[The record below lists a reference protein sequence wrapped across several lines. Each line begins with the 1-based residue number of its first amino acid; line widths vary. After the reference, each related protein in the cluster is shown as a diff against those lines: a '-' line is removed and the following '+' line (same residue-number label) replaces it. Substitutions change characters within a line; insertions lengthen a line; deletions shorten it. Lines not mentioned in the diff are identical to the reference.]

1 MAKPAEKLAESL
13 KALQAIQSEGIV
25 AIKSKDLSRTHKV
38 RLMAN
43 GFIREVIRGWYIV
56 ANPEENKGN
65 STSWFTSYWEFC
77 SKFLEDRYSNDY
89 CISAEQSLLLHS
101 GNEVVPNQL
110 IIRSAKGKNNNT
122 PLLFNTSLFCMKSPL
137 SKLEGIEIKNDLRIL
152 NLPSSIVFSSP
163 SIFVSNPIDVRT
175 ALSMINDASEILA
188 LLLDG
193 GHSLKAG
200 RISGAFRN
208 IGNSKIADEI
218 LKTMKSAGYDV
229 REVDPFDQKTPIPLH
244 AREHSPYCNR
254 IRLMWAE
261 MREEVMNAF
270 PKPSAINFIDKAT
283 LLKNIDDIY
292 VTDAYHSLSIEKY
305 KVTPELIERV
315 KSGKWNL
322 VENEVDKKH
331 RDAMAARGYWLAF
344 NSVKNSIE
352 KIFDGGN
359 IGKILSEEH
368 GDWYRELFSPSVTS
382 GILKPSDLAGYRRH
396 QVYIGQSQHVPV
408 NVDAVRDVMP
418 ILFDLIAE
426 EPEASVRAVLGHFI
440 FVYIHP
446 YMDGNGRM
454 GRFLMNA
461 LLASG
466 GYNWMVIPVQKREEY
481 MNALEMASVK
491 QDISHFAK
499 FIGSLVQ
506 STMDGNPIATLT

>member
-1 MAKPAEKLAESL
+1 MATPAEKLAESL
-13 KALQAIQSEGIV
+13 KILQVLQDKNIV
-25 AIKSKDLSRTHKV
+25 AIKSEDLSRTHRD
-38 RLMAN
+38 RLTAN
-43 GFIREVIRGWYIV
+43 GFIREVIRGWYIAV
-56 ANPEENKGN
+56 NPEESKGN
-65 STSWFTSYWEFC
+65 STSWFTSYWAFC
-77 SKFLEDRYSNDY
+77 SRFLEDRYGEDY
-89 CISAEQSLLLHS
+89 CVSAEQSLLLHS
-101 GNEVVPNQL
+101 GNEVVPSQM
-110 IIRSAKGKNNNT
+110 IIRSIKGKNNST
-122 PLLFNTSLFCMKSPL
+122 PLLFNTSLFSMKSPL
-137 SKLEGIEIKNDLRIL
+137 SELESVEVKNGLRIL
-152 NLPSSIVFSSP
+152 SLPASIIYSSP
-163 SIFVSNPIDVRT
+163 SIYVSNPIDVRT
-175 ALSMINDASEILA
+175 SLSMINDASEILG

-200 RISGAFRN
+200 RIVGAFRN

-229 REVDPFDQKTPIPLH
+229 RETDPFENVTPILLSS
-244 AREHSPYCNR
+244 RERSPYCNR
-254 IRLMWAE
+254 IRLMWFE
-261 MREEVMNAF
+261 MREEIIRFF
-270 PKPSAINFIDKAT
+270 PKPTNINSIDKVT
-283 LLKNIDDIY
+283 FLKNIEDIY

-315 KSGKWNL
+315 KSGNWNSAD
-322 VENEVDKKH
+322 NEEDKKH

-352 KIFDGGN
+352 KIIDGGDL
-359 IGKILSEEH
+359 GKVLSEEH
-368 GDWYRELFSPSVTS
+368 SNWFRELFSPSVTS

-418 ILFDLIAE
+418 VLFELISE

-461 LLASG
+461 LLTSG
-466 GYNWMVIPVQKREEY
+466 GYQWMVIPVQQRDDY
-481 MNALEMASVK
+481 MNALEMASV
-491 QDISHFAK
+491 QQNIVPFAK
-499 FIGSLVQ
+499 FIAHLVK
-506 STMDGNPIATLT
+506 STMEGNPVAEL